1 MGALTLYSTNQNQEV
16 ARAGFCYTNYDTDSL
31 SSEAIE
37 PMLTVDQTAKWL
49 QVSPQWVYRNW
60 RKLGGVKLIG
70 KLRFDKRIVERRSRE
85 LN

>member
-1 MGALTLYSTNQNQEV
+1 VGALALYSTNQNQEV
-16 ARAGFCYTNYDTDSL
+16 ARAGFCYTNNDTDSL

-37 PMLTVDQTAKWL
+37 PMLTVEQVAKWL

-60 RKLGGVKLIG
+60 GKLGGVKLVG